1 MEEISLRA
9 GVLRIVLTKY
19 SEYEE
24 RRNEIMVTK
33 NGSRGKGELSSNKKC
48 LTWGEGRRR

>member
-24 RRNEIMVTK
+24 RRNEIKALKTT
-33 NGSRGKGELSSNKKC
+33 NPDFL
-48 LTWGEGRRR
+48 WF